1 VVGKVPTQVLGELP
15 LGLPVQPKLG
25 LHVAA
30 LGHVPLRVVTDA
42 RLIIS
47 EVRHE
52 LLVTA
57 ELDIGLVDQAEQG
70 LQAPR
75 TRRKRLVRRG

>member
-15 LGLPVQPKLG
+15 LG